1 MVSNRLS
8 RWTPLFFVCAVVNF
22 LLAQLVLLSG
32 MAYPQQSWFAP
43 GTLVAVHLLTVGWLL
58 LLVLGALLQF
68 VPVITN
74 QMLPHQSLGLVA
86 LICIQAGLIAMI
98 CGFIGVGLGTM
109 LAHCLPVGGG
119 LVIIGVLIAAGDIA
133 VPLFKSRPLPL
144 PGRMV
149 ATAMLFLV
157 LTVSLGLLL
166 ALALNLPWLAR
177 WLSPLLAHGVGYHA
191 LAGLGG
197 WFTLAAMGVSYKL
210 FPMFML
216 APEERGALG
225 EWVHY
230 TGAAGFA
237 IAVIA
242 GLLRCWYPLP
252 VLRVLEL
259 LGYAVVGVAVVLY
272 LVDMARIYRSR
283 KRALIELQNRAA
295 LGAFFMLGLAAL
307 VALASLLTGSLAAHL
322 PLLVFLILFGWLGGL
337 GLTQLYKIVPF
348 LTWLARFGKQLGRG
362 RVPRVQD
369 LVNESYA
376 TPWFVIYF
384 VGVLLAIPA
393 FSGFSTDFYKVAGT
407 LILLSSL
414 MLALEYWRAW
424 RGHYVDQQEE
434 KPQVPPFMTNKEGNS
449 HGGD

>member
-1 MVSNRLS
+1 MISNRLS

-22 LLAQLVLLSG
+22 LIAQLVMLSG
-32 MAYPQQSWFAP
+32 VSYPEQSWFAT
-43 GTLVAVHLLTVGWLL
+43 GTLVAVHLLTIGWLL

-74 QMLPHQSLGLVA
+74 QVLPRQGLALAALICLQLGLVA
-86 LICIQAGLIAMI
+86 MLG
-98 CGFIGVGLGTM
+98 GFVGLGLGITM
-109 LAHCLPVGGG
+109 LVHCLPVGGG
-119 LVIIGVLIAAGDIA
+119 LVIIGVLIAVGDIL
-133 VPLFKSRPLPL
+133 VPLCRCRPLPL

-149 ATAMLFLV
+149 RTAMVFLLLAV
-157 LTVSLGLLL
+157 TLGLLL
-166 ALALNLPWLAR
+166 ALALSLPGSRR

-230 TGAAGFA
+230 ASVAGFA
-237 IAVIA
+237 IAIVA
-242 GLLRCWYPLP
+242 GLSRCWYPVP
-252 VLRVLEL
+252 ALRALEL
-259 LGYAVVGVAVVLY
+259 LGYAVVAVAIILY

-295 LGAFFMLGLAAL
+295 LGAFVMLGLATIIA
-307 VALASLLTGSLAAHL
+307 VASLLTGSLAANL
-322 PLLVFLILFGWLGGL
+322 PLLIFLVLFGWLGGL

-369 LVNESYA
+369 LVDEPYA

-384 VGVLLAIPA
+384 AGVLLAIPA
-393 FSGFSTDFYKVAGT
+393 FSGFSTSLYKIAGT
-407 LILLSSL
+407 LIFLSSL

-424 RGHYVDQQEE
+424 RGHYVDGQVDKQEE
-434 KPQVPPFMTNKEGNS
+434 KPKGGSRSSPP
-449 HGGD
+449 